1 MTAPKIPAPWYYHF
15 CNPLPSND
23 GMSMMDFTP
32 QITLP
37 YMTKGTGLRL
47 HIGWLWV
54 IPKGD
59 PLGILTYR
67 GKNLKGTGS
76 LLKRRD
82 VKWQRLSSWIWRSK
96 LLCCKVLT
104 DNIMWQGP
112 EAASGHWEQS
122 WLTESY
128 QGQGPRPQPHSSNKT
143 DAANNLRK
151 FRNSYF
157 PNSASRWRH
166 GQLMLPSQHYETL
179 SRQPS

>member
-1 MTAPKIPAPWYYHF
+1 
-15 CNPLPSND
+15 
-23 GMSMMDFTP
+23 
-32 QITLP
+32 
-37 YMTKGTGLRL
+37 MTKGTGSRL
-47 HIGWLWV
+47 HISQLWV

-59 PLGILTYR
+59 SLGILTYR

-104 DNIMWQGP
+104 ENITWQGP
-112 EAASGHWEQS
+112 EAASGRWEQS

-128 QGQGPRPQPHSSNKT
+128 QGQGPRPQPHSSNKI
-143 DAANNLRK
+143 
-151 FRNSYF
+151 
-157 PNSASRWRH
+157 
-166 GQLMLPSQHYETL
+166 MLPTILGSLETVISLIQPPDEDTASWCFHLETL